1 MIHVIDE
8 LHLNDF
14 KDVKCPK
21 GRDLFKK
28 VIKSSPNES
37 FVSSDEPIQM
47 FGDKVS
53 QLEDLY
59 AYDAYMQSRST
70 SEGGGTDAESSGKQ
84 GDDSSDDKDD
94 EDG

>member
-8 LHLNDF
+8 LHLNNF

-28 VIKSSPNES
+28 VIKSAPNES

-59 AYDAYMQSRST
+59 AYDALQQSRNNAENSDAAHDSS
-70 SEGGGTDAESSGKQ
+70 SEGPEHSGGPEE
-84 GDDSSDDKDD
+84 D
-94 EDG
+94 EN